1 MKKILVIDD
10 SPTIYGVIE
19 QIIVNNPVL
28 KEQVQVSFSSNGFDG
43 LVKISEIHPDLIFI
57 DSEMPD
63 LNGFQT
69 ITLIRNNDA
78 CIDTPIVYLSEDDSL
93 FTKVYSQMYGV
104 NVFLSKANLKKEQIQ
119 NIIHNHLFLE

>member
-93 FTKVYSQMYGV
+93 FTKVYSHMYGV

>member
-19 QIIVNNPVL
+19 QIVVNNPVL

-43 LVKISEIHPDLIFI
+43 LVKISETHPDLIFI

-69 ITLIRNNDA
+69 ITLIRNNDT
-78 CIDTPIVYLSEDDSL
+78 CIDTP
-93 FTKVYSQMYGV
+93 

-119 NIIHNHLFLE
+119 NIIHNHLSLE

>member
-19 QIIVNNPVL
+19 QIVVNNPVL

-43 LVKISEIHPDLIFI
+43 LVKISETHPDLIFI

-69 ITLIRNNDA
+69 ITLIRNNDT

-119 NIIHNHLFLE
+119 NIIHNLLSLE

>member
-19 QIIVNNPVL
+19 QIVVNNPVL

-43 LVKISEIHPDLIFI
+43 LVTISEIHPDLIFI

-93 FTKVYSQMYGV
+93 FTKVYSQMYGA
-104 NVFLSKANLKKEQIQ
+104 NVFLSKTNLKKEQIQ
-119 NIIHNHLFLE
+119 NIIHNHLSLE

>member
-57 DSEMPD
+57 DSEMPE

-93 FTKVYSQMYGV
+93 FTKVYSQMYGA

>member
-1 MKKILVIDD
+1 
-10 SPTIYGVIE
+10 
-19 QIIVNNPVL
+19 
-28 KEQVQVSFSSNGFDG
+28 
-43 LVKISEIHPDLIFI
+43 
-57 DSEMPD
+57 MPD

-69 ITLIRNNDA
+69 ITLIRNNDT

-119 NIIHNHLFLE
+119 NIIHNHLSLE

>member
-43 LVKISEIHPDLIFI
+43 LVKISETHPDLIFI

-119 NIIHNHLFLE
+119 NIIHNYLSLE

>member
-19 QIIVNNPVL
+19 QIVVNNPVL

-43 LVKISEIHPDLIFI
+43 LVKISETHPDLIFI

-69 ITLIRNNDA
+69 ITLIRNNDT

-119 NIIHNHLFLE
+119 NIIHNHLSLE